1 MSRNP
6 RGGPLLDLRSRQHDA
21 VPSDIFSIFTW
32 NHAVG
37 SRQFSCSRIGTLR
50 NTCRLPA
57 ELLDFTI
64 FVSRRWWNVSGTA
77 VYQESGG
84 TLDFYN
90 QITDDSNSAAAIQ
103 ILGTVVFGSAA
114 IGYRIDG
121 GSLSGSLFTDGT
133 VAPSTGDRSS
143 STTMKFLF
151 GPPGGT
157 IAPGMISDV
166 FVIST
171 NATAYTI
178 VSAIVSTGTNSNT
191 AQSFTTSSSSVP
203 EPTTILPVGII
214 VATIIMRH
222 QFGAG
227 QRA

>member
-1 MSRNP
+1 
-6 RGGPLLDLRSRQHDA
+6 
-21 VPSDIFSIFTW
+21 
-32 NHAVG
+32 
-37 SRQFSCSRIGTLR
+37 
-50 NTCRLPA
+50 
-57 ELLDFTI
+57 
-64 FVSRRWWNVSGTA
+64 
-77 VYQESGG
+77 
-84 TLDFYN
+84 
-90 QITDDSNSAAAIQ
+90 
-103 ILGTVVFGSAA
+103 
-114 IGYRIDG
+114 
-121 GSLSGSLFTDGT
+121 
-133 VAPSTGDRSS
+133 
-143 STTMKFLF
+143 MKFLF

-191 AQSFTTSSSSVP
+191 AQGFTTSSSSVP